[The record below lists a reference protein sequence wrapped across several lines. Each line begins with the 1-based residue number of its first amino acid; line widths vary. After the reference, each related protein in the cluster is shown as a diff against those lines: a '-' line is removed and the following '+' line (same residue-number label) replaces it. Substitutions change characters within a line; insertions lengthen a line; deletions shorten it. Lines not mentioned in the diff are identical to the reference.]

1 MAKDKTQA
9 TPVADKPGK
18 IAGPKPAV
26 KPGKGKDESTAP
38 GASVMARIE
47 SAKDFFEQSKA
58 ELKKVTWP
66 TKQET
71 VRTGVAVLVFSVI
84 MALYLGVVDFALS
97 RIVALILS

>member
-9 TPVADKPGK
+9 AQVADKPAK
-18 IAGPKPAV
+18 AAKPAP
-26 KPGKGKDESTAP
+26 KAGKGKDEA
-38 GASVMARIE
+38 GAAGTSVSARIE
-47 SAKDFFEQSKA
+47 SAKEFFEQSKV

-97 RIVALILS
+97 KIVALILS

>member
-1 MAKDKTQA
+1 MGKDKTQA
-9 TPVADKPGK
+9 APVADK
-18 IAGPKPAV
+18 AAKPAAA
-26 KPGKGKDESTAP
+26 KPAAKAGKGKDEAQ
-38 GASVMARIE
+38 ASGSSLLGRID
-47 SAKDFFEQSKA
+47 SAKEFFEQSKV

>member
-9 TPVADKPGK
+9 APVADKP
-18 IAGPKPAV
+18 AKPAAA
-26 KPGKGKDESTAP
+26 KPAAAKAGKGKEETAAP
-38 GASVMARIE
+38 GTSLSGRIA
-47 SAKDFFEQSKA
+47 SAKEFFEQSKV

-84 MALYLGVVDFALS
+84 MLYALTAIKDKKEA
-97 RIVALILS
+97 A